1 METIRSKDEKTMVPI
16 EIKKVMDVVPR
27 LLDMPYGRI
36 WSTYDRE
43 ADVLY
48 LNFKKPS
55 HADDSKLTEDDIII
69 RYEKGEVVG
78 ITILNA
84 SKRSL
89 KTTNR
94 GIRR

>member
-1 METIRSKDEKTMVPI
+1 MVPI

-36 WSTYDRE
+36 WSAYDRK

-69 RYEKGEVVG
+69 RYEKGKVVG

-84 SKRSL
+84 SKRSP

-94 GIRR
+94 RVRT